1 MSLCSASGTSVICSS
16 HTKNIT
22 TKRARTC
29 HCRRTRRFLA
39 LSRPSGR
46 RWPCQFWVGY
56 TTNTFE
62 LEFPTRTGR
71 PLMLSYDQAAA
82 KMQWREAVRAVTEA
96 IEDAGGIVNNVNDA
110 KLDAVE
116 AWIGES
122 RRWLLDGLR
131 LGRIDVAKANRAMCA
146 ADKLLYQIE
155 RVRER
160 IRNI

>member
-1 MSLCSASGTSVICSS
+1 MSSPA
-16 HTKNIT
+16 
-22 TKRARTC
+22 ARK
-29 HCRRTRRFLA
+29 
-39 LSRPSGR
+39 
-46 RWPCQFWVGY
+46 
-56 TTNTFE
+56 
-62 LEFPTRTGR
+62 GR

-96 IEDAGGIVNNVNDA
+96 IEDAGGVVDNVNDA

-122 RRWLLDGLR
+122 RRRLLDGLR

>member
-1 MSLCSASGTSVICSS
+1 HSGGRSDRLCDEG
-16 HTKNIT
+16 
-22 TKRARTC
+22 
-29 HCRRTRRFLA
+29 RRGAHPGSRLRGLFVEA
-39 LSRPSGR
+39 DPCAPVHGNHPPLSRSRPEHSGPLAAARNSQLVVAPSSAMSSPAAR
-46 RWPCQFWVGY
+46 KR
-56 TTNTFE
+56 
-62 LEFPTRTGR
+62 GR

-96 IEDAGGIVNNVNDA
+96 IEDAGGVVNNVNDA

-146 ADKLLYQIE
+146 ADK
-155 RVRER
+155 
-160 IRNI
+160 